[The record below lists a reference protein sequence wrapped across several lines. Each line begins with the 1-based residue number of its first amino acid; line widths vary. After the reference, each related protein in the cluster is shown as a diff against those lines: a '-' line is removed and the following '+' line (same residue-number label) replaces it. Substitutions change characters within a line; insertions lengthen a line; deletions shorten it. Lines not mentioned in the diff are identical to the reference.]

1 MQSEGNYYWW
11 APDVAKVEAARFEVV
26 RDEGE
31 MGEKRN
37 WNWVRAKT
45 CELLHQE
52 KTLGYWVLLGAT
64 IALYKL

>member
-45 CELLHQE
+45 CELVVFLVFSKARPYIHVKCLCRRE
-52 KTLGYWVLLGAT
+52 
-64 IALYKL
+64 